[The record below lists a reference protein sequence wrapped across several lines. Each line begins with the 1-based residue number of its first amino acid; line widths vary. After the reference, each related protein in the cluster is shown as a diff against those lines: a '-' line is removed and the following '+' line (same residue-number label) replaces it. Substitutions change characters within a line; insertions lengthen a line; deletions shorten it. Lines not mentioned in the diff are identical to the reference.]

1 LVYYRLYRHLI
12 PGFYRLGN
20 KTAACRVFLG
30 TAGALASGRNE
41 ARAAGEPL
49 ADADGKRD
57 EEAWNMIKSK
67 RALLA
72 ALAATPLLGVVPAK
86 AGGYEG
92 DYSQKVVYH
101 INDSENA
108 MAALRNVRNH
118 LDADPKSKIVVV
130 THGKGIDFLL
140 EGAED
145 KNKNPYQVTVQTL
158 KERGVEFKVCNNTLV
173 ARKIDKSKVIPE
185 ADIVPSGVAEIG
197 LLQAK
202 YGFVYLKP

>member
-1 LVYYRLYRHLI
+1 MV
-12 PGFYRLGN
+12 
-20 KTAACRVFLG
+20 
-30 TAGALASGRNE
+30 
-41 ARAAGEPL
+41 
-49 ADADGKRD
+49 
-57 EEAWNMIKSK
+57 KSK

-72 ALAATPLLGVVPAK
+72 ALAAASLLGLAVPAK

-173 ARKIDKSKVIPE
+173 SRKIDKSKVIPE

>member
-1 LVYYRLYRHLI
+1 
-12 PGFYRLGN
+12 
-20 KTAACRVFLG
+20 
-30 TAGALASGRNE
+30 
-41 ARAAGEPL
+41 
-49 ADADGKRD
+49 
-57 EEAWNMIKSK
+57 MIKSK